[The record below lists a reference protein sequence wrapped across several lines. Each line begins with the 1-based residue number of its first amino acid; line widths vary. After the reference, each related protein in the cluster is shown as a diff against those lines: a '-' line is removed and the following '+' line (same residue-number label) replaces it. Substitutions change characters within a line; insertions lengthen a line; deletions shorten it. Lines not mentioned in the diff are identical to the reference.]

1 MYIAIFAANGL
12 LAGDPTMT
20 ELAGHGLLSM
30 REREDAQLE
39 RKSSVKSAGQRN
51 ESRHV
56 AYSRRLE
63 VQEETAMEPVWGSEV
78 KHQTNHWKNV
88 NGV

>member
-1 MYIAIFAANGL
+1 
-12 LAGDPTMT
+12 MT